1 MMFPKKAV
9 FEGNNKML
17 ILYKDR
23 GMKQQ
28 KFDYDEV
35 NQVWQNINSERVFG
49 VDSGSLK
56 TAKFDNLPEQKWK
69 IKYCDEVN

>member
-1 MMFPKKAV
+1 MFPKKAV

-35 NQVWQNINSERVFG
+35 NQVW
-49 VDSGSLK
+49 
-56 TAKFDNLPEQKWK
+56 
-69 IKYCDEVN
+69 